1 VKTRG
6 LDCGFNFQKN
16 QGPKREEKD
25 LIVNTFELQVDRGLI
40 PRKGEGSLAKRQ
52 GRSGK
57 ICSGPLDPDRA
68 TEIKLLKRRGICGS
82 GRLDLDLTARA
93 KRYAGSDLIRWSRIG
108 RPGPKGEGNRGRRRL
123 LLAGAAFP
131 RWGLTGLGQIR
142 SFGGRFD
149 PGLGLRWT
157 TRHAQSSRGI
167 NWAWRPS
174 GQRER
179 WQRRVC
185 AAEAAGDARAS
196 AVLAPEP

>member
-131 RWGLTGLGQIR
+131 
-142 SFGGRFD
+142 
-149 PGLGLRWT
+149 
-157 TRHAQSSRGI
+157 
-167 NWAWRPS
+167 
-174 GQRER
+174 
-179 WQRRVC
+179 
-185 AAEAAGDARAS
+185 
-196 AVLAPEP
+196 